1 MRIGSVQL
9 DSPFLLAPLAG
20 YTDLPFRL
28 LCREYG
34 AGGGFSEM
42 ISCFGLTYQ
51 QDKTHAMLASAPE
64 ERPVGI
70 QLFGADPLVMGQAAA
85 IVSRHPI
92 DFIDLNMGCPVKKV
106 IKRGAGCA
114 LMREPDLASRIIR
127 QVVANSDKPVTVK
140 FRSGWTHETITAPD
154 FAMMAEEA
162 GAQALTIHA
171 RTWSDGFGGQV
182 DWDVIA
188 RVKGSVRIPVIG
200 NGDLA
205 SHADGLRMMAETGC
219 DAVMIGRAALGAPW
233 VFSPQDG
240 PLTMSQR
247 LAALHRHLEL
257 IGQLLPAER
266 MLGRIRSTAC
276 RYFKGVAG
284 GAAIRERIFAAAS
297 FAALKELLDSLP
309 DQYRPGETGQAD

>member
-34 AGGGFSEM
+34 AGGGLSEM

-85 IVSRHPI
+85 LVSRHPI

-114 LMREPDLASRIIR
+114 LMREPDLARRIIR
-127 QVVANSDKPVTVK
+127 QVVANTDKPVTVK

-154 FAMMAEEA
+154 FARMAEDA

-182 DWDVIA
+182 DWEVIA
-188 RVKGSVRIPVIG
+188 RGKEAVRIPVIG
-200 NGDLA
+200 NGDLK
-205 SHADGLRMMAETGC
+205 SRQDGLRMMAETGC

-233 VFSPQDG
+233 VFSPEEG
-240 PLTMSQR
+240 PIGLSRR
-247 LAALHRHLEL
+247 LAALNRHLEL

-266 MLGRIRSTAC
+266 MMGRIRSTAC
-276 RYFKGVAG
+276 RYFKGVAK
-284 GAAIRERIFAAAS
+284 GAAIREQIFAAPNFVS
-297 FAALKELLDSLP
+297 LKELTSRL
-309 DQYRPGETGQAD
+309 AA